1 MSHIS
6 LPRVRRLA
14 LIALGVAI
22 TALMLAVF
30 YANRDSASANHQP
43 ADKVAVS
50 SNTATVSGPGQ
61 EVELLRASLKT
72 SSPEDLILAVTAECT
87 IATDVTTTGNDDQS
101 AQGKVQIWIEIDGNP
116 VSVSSTPAP
125 DDGKVTFCDRAH
137 HRMTMFAD
145 PESTIRTLDSTG
157 TANAFNW
164 TKLNL
169 GHGVHE
175 IVVKGKLTETATNK
189 STADAAVGK
198 RTLTVIPAKLAN
210 DATI

>member
-22 TALMLAVF
+22 AALMVAAF
-30 YANRDSASANHQP
+30 YANHESASANPQP

-50 SNTATVSGPGQ
+50 SNTATVSGPGE
-61 EVELLRASLKT
+61 EVELLRATLKT
-72 SSPEDLILAVTAECT
+72 SSPADLILAVTAECT
-87 IATDVTTTGNDDQS
+87 IATDVTTTGNDDES

-116 VSVSSTPAP
+116 VPVSSNPAP
-125 DDGKVTFCDRAH
+125 DNGKVTFCDRAH
-137 HRMTMFAD
+137 HRMTTTLD
-145 PESTIRTLDSTG
+145 TSSTIRTLDSTG

-169 GHGVHE
+169 GNGAHT
-175 IVVKGKLTETATNK
+175 IVVKGKLTETATNTN
-189 STADAAVGK
+189 TADAAVGK

-210 DATI
+210 DAVI